1 MENEFVRQLTCDA
14 LHDASDKR
22 IDRIEKDIDKQWET
36 IDGVRK
42 ALQKQAI
49 IVATVVGGV
58 SAVVQLASIF
68 VQLQFKH

>member
-1 MENEFVRQLTCDA
+1 